1 MPWKVETV
9 NETRREFGRRIEAK
23 EKSMAALC
31 REYGISRPT
40 GYKWLKRYQTG
51 EAMNDRS
58 RKPFHTANRISAE
71 AEEKIVA
78 ARKAEPAV
86 GALKTRRMLMND
98 HWVDPPSVST
108 INAVFRRNG
117 LITKEASQKT
127 MPYRR
132 FEKETPNEM
141 WQADFKGDFLM
152 RDGVRCYP
160 LSIIDDCS
168 RFCLCGDARSNM
180 QLLSTKESFEQVFQT
195 YGLPKILLCDNGSPW
210 GNSQTT
216 SFTHFEVWLMELS
229 VLPIHIRPKHP
240 QTQGKVEKFN
250 GSYKQERLKFYLP
263 KNMADAQR
271 CREEYQLFYNYRRP
285 HHALGLDVP
294 ANRYLLSS
302 RLYPQRI
309 EEWYY
314 ESDCELRMV
323 KSSGYINYCGQGFY
337 LSEGLG
343 DKQVALRPSGKEGI
357 WDIVFRQFRVG
368 RLDLENHTI
377 TSRRIYLLQDDPRAN
392 V

>member
-9 NETRREFGRRIEAK
+9 DETREEFVRKILGK

-31 REYGISRPT
+31 RVYGISRPT
-40 GYKWLKRYQTG
+40 GYKWLKRYQAG
-51 EAMNDRS
+51 EKMVDQS
-58 RKPFHTANRISAE
+58 RKPFRTANRISTE
-71 AEEKIVA
+71 AEDKIVA
-78 ARKAEPAV
+78 ARKAEPAI
-86 GALKTRRMLMND
+86 GAMKTWKMLIND
-98 HWVDPPSVST
+98 NWADPPSVST

-117 LITKEASQKT
+117 LITKEASQKAT
-127 MPYRR
+127 PCQR

-152 RDGVRCYP
+152 RDGIRCYP

-168 RFCLCGDARSNM
+168 RFCLCGDVRPNM
-180 QLLSTKESFEQVFQT
+180 QLPGTKESFECVFQT
-195 YGLPKILLCDNGSPW
+195 YGLPRILLCDNGSPW

-216 SFTHFEVWLMELS
+216 SITHFEVWLMELS

-263 KNMADAQR
+263 QNMVDAQY
-271 CREEYQLFYNYRRP
+271 CREEYQVFYNIRRP

-294 ANRYLLSS
+294 ANRYLPSS
-302 RLYPQRI
+302 RLYPDRI
-309 EEWYY
+309 ERWQY
-314 ESDCELRMV
+314 EADCETRMV
-323 KSSGYINYCGQGFY
+323 KSSGYISYGGQGFY

-343 DKQVALRPSGKEGI
+343 DKQVALRPSEREGVM
-357 WDIVFRQFRVG
+357 DIVFRQFRVG
-368 RLDLENHTI
+368 CLDLENHTI
-377 TSRRIYLLQDDPRAN
+377 KSRRIYLLHDDPRAN